1 MIILNQILIFIG
13 FVLCIVRWF
22 YINYR
27 LSIKQPKIIIPKE
40 KPIPVNNT
48 NTQQSIP
55 IINNIPALAVS
66 IIKENYEYDIIT
78 FGTVH
83 NNVVISESELYENI
97 KSTLNQ
103 KSIEGWELIH
113 SDNNRH
119 YLKRKKT
126 ESV

>member
-40 KPIPVNNT
+40 KPIPIST
-48 NTQQSIP
+48 NTQQPVSI
-55 IINNIPALAVS
+55 ISNIPALAVS
-66 IIKENYEYDIIT
+66 IIKENYEYDIVT

-83 NNVVISESELYENI
+83 NNIVISESELYENI

-103 KSIEGWELIH
+103 KSIEGWELVH

-119 YLKRKKT
+119 YLKRRVK
-126 ESV
+126 ELV